1 MQRRLLGQRFC
12 CEPSN
17 VGRAFRLRRHI
28 GNPLGEN
35 TMTLGSEASSAAL
48 CDSPLQSRRQHR
60 SGSPIRVLFVED
72 DDDYREV
79 MTDELGFMGFSVQAF
94 ADGMALLSSLEAAAE
109 ADVIVLDWGLP
120 KTSGIDLLPQ
130 LRRHGVNLPVIFL
143 TGRSLTD
150 NENLAFDRGAI
161 DFIDKTRGVEV
172 LARRLRRAVEASHK
186 PVEPHAD
193 KSIACGRLALKPA
206 ISRAYWDGV
215 DVGLT
220 LGEFNIVHLLVA
232 NGGRYVTYRAIYDRL
247 HYEGFI
253 AGSGEH
259 GYRAN
264 VRSAIKR
271 IRNKFRDCDLT
282 FGEIINYT
290 AFGYCWGKPA
300 G

>member
-1 MQRRLLGQRFC
+1 MSRQQFRFWQRPVVHWGENSMSLGTALSDSPRQSL
-12 CEPSN
+12 P
-17 VGRAFRLRRHI
+17 
-28 GNPLGEN
+28 PLGTQPE
-35 TMTLGSEASSAAL
+35 
-48 CDSPLQSRRQHR
+48 
-60 SGSPIRVLFVED
+60 IRVLFVED
-72 DDDYREV
+72 DDNYREV
-79 MTDELGFMGFSVQAF
+79 MADELAVMGFSVRSF
-94 ADGMALLSSLEAAAE
+94 PDGQALLSSLEAAAD

-130 LRRHGVNLPVIFL
+130 LRRHGVNLPVVFL
-143 TGRSLTD
+143 TGRALTD

-172 LARRLRRAVEASHK
+172 LARRLRRAVNGNNK
-186 PVEPHAD
+186 QVEPQAE
-193 KSIACGRLALKPA
+193 KSMVCGRLTLKPT
-206 ISRAYWDGV
+206 ISRAYWDGA
-215 DVGLT
+215 DIGLT
-220 LGEFNIVHLLVA
+220 LGEYNIVHLLA
-232 NGGRYVTYRAIYDRL
+232 SHIGRYVTYRAIYDRL

-271 IRNKFRDCDLT
+271 IRNKFRDCDPA

-290 AFGYCWGKPA
+290 AFGYCWGKAA

>member
-1 MQRRLLGQRFC
+1 M
-12 CEPSN
+12 S
-17 VGRAFRLRRHI
+17 
-28 GNPLGEN
+28 
-35 TMTLGSEASSAAL
+35 LGSEASSVAIS
-48 CDSPLQSRRQHR
+48 DSPLQSLSNLRA
-60 SGSPIRVLFVED
+60 GSPIRVLFVED

-79 MTDELGFMGFSVQAF
+79 VTDELGVMGFLVQAF

-120 KTSGIDLLPQ
+120 RTLGIDLLPQ
-130 LRRHGVNLPVIFL
+130 LRRHGVNLPVVFL

-150 NENLAFDRGAI
+150 NEKLAFDRGAI

-172 LARRLRRAVEASHK
+172 LARRLRRAVEADHK
-186 PVEPHAD
+186 PAEPQPD
-193 KSIACGRLALKPA
+193 KSLACGRLTLKPA
-206 ISRAYWDGV
+206 ISRAYWEAA

-220 LGEFNIVHLLVA
+220 LGEFNIVHLLVSNA
-232 NGGRYVTYRAIYDRL
+232 GRYVTYRAIYDRL

-271 IRNKFRDCDLT
+271 IRNKFRDCDPA

-290 AFGYCWGKPA
+290 AFGYCWGEPA